1 MTTRILHFA
10 CSLQVALLGPWL
22 LAGCAGAG
30 DEDGGD
36 ESSEGPGGIYVEEG
50 SSSEGGE
57 GDGWGGEE
65 VPIMCDL
72 SVFTCPHVL
81 VRPVMLVLDNS
92 YSMRAPRVGLWDDDR
107 DDLDDDGWID
117 GAPGQEATP
126 RVTRWRS
133 LHRAVEMMSVLS
145 EQRLDLAA
153 TLFPAAASA
162 TDVCAMGS
170 GPEIPFGTDWAAA
183 LLAEDIPYSIETTPG
198 GASPT
203 AAGIEAAMAG
213 IEARG
218 GELPGAMVLVT
229 DGPANCGD
237 ESDGHDER
245 LAEVVAAARERG
257 VSTYVVGVDIA
268 AGVVSPPGR
277 GMPDGVEEV
286 DVRAALSELAVLG
299 GTAQPGEAAFFDA
312 VDEASLTDSLRT
324 ITEQATSCVLEFEVP
339 IPEDVY
345 EVASMRVETVDAV
358 REYGAALTGDCAGES
373 GWRFTDA
380 GRQRIELCGEAC
392 SVMQANGSVSF
403 AVGCAQ
409 P

>member
-1 MTTRILHFA
+1 MTNRILRFA

-36 ESSEGPGGIYVEEG
+36 ESSEGSGGIYVEAG
-50 SSSEGGE
+50 SSSEGGDE
-57 GDGWGGEE
+57 GEE
-65 VPIMCDL
+65 SVPLTCDL
-72 SVFTCPHVL
+72 SVFECPHVL

-92 YSMRAPRVGLWDDDR
+92 YSMRAPRVGMWDHDR
-107 DDLDDDGWID
+107 DDLDDDGWVD
-117 GAPGQEATP
+117 GAPAQEATP

-133 LHRAVEMMSVLS
+133 LHWAVDAMAVIFG
-145 EQRLDLAA
+145 QRLDLAA
-153 TLFPAAASA
+153 TLFPAALPEAGA
-162 TDVCAMGS
+162 CALGA
-170 GPEIPFGTDWAAA
+170 GPEIPFGADWEAA
-183 LLAEDIPYSIETTPG
+183 LAAGDIPYSIESEPG

-203 AAGIEAAMAG
+203 AAGIDAAMAA
-213 IEARG
+213 ITARG
-218 GELPGAMVLVT
+218 GELPAAMVLVT
-229 DGPANCGD
+229 DGPANCGG
-237 ESDGHDER
+237 EPGGRDER

-268 AGVVSPPGR
+268 AGVVSPPGH
-277 GMPDGVEEV
+277 GMPDGVDDV

-299 GTAQPGEAAFFDA
+299 GTARPGEPAFFDA
-312 VDEASLTDSLRT
+312 VDEASLTDSLMTIAGRT
-324 ITEQATSCVLEFEVP
+324 TSCVLEFDVP
-339 IPEDVY
+339 IAEDVY
-345 EVASMRVETVDAV
+345 SITSVRVETTEEV
-358 REYGAALTGDCAGES
+358 REYGADQTVDCAGES

-392 SVMQANGSVSF
+392 SVLQTNGTVSF